1 VIDSHFLRSRL
12 DYGMRKIIEIIVYCV
27 LFQFMLVHNY
37 NNIVLLALDE
47 SKDEKRGMRL
57 ILGGAG
63 C

>member
-27 LFQFMLVHNY
+27 LSQFMLVHNY

-47 SKDEKRGMRL
+47 SKEKRGMRL